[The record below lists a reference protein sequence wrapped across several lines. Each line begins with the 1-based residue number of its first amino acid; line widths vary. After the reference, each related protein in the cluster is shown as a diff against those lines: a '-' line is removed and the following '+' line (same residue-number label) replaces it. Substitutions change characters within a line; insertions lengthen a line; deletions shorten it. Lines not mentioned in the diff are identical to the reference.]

1 MDIMHPHVQPMLRS
15 IFSSGQA
22 AVQIVSVSISNAMQC
37 KAATLDPST
46 VVSVNVVL
54 VLLQDRILTVPSGSA
69 QRLFSSFLVNHLR
82 PALASIKACAAEQEA
97 LAAAKR
103 VRTSLR

>member
-1 MDIMHPHVQPMLRS
+1 
-15 IFSSGQA
+15 
-22 AVQIVSVSISNAMQC
+22 MQC

-46 VVSVNVVL
+46 VVSGNV

-69 QRLFSSFLVNHLR
+69 QRLFSNFLVNHLR

-103 VRTSLR
+103 VRTSLC